1 MKPKI
6 LILVGLAGLGLL
18 ALPFALRRRDLAPT
32 LAPPAAAPA
41 PTPAPAPP
49 SGSTLPTTAAPAAAA
64 VRTDPMRE
72 WQAAIQRKDANG
84 VLGAQSMFL
93 AREDD
98 YREPLMT
105 MAREDKEPRNRAF
118 SVAVLGRMRTPPPE
132 SFFLEKLRDKHDF
145 PRRSALEA
153 LERLGTAACLTAVDG
168 LASSDP
174 DDLVKAAALRT
185 AKAVRSRP

>member
-6 LILVGLAGLGLL
+6 LLLVGLAGLGLL
-18 ALPFALRRRDLAPT
+18 SLPFVLRRREAAPT
-32 LAPPAAAPA
+32 LTPAAPSAA
-41 PTPAPAPP
+41 PAPAPP
-49 SGSTLPTTAAPAAAA
+49 SGATVPAPAAAA
-64 VRTDPMRE
+64 PVRTDPMRE

-98 YREPLMT
+98 YRGPLMT
-105 MAREDKEPRNRAF
+105 MAREDAEPRNRAF

-132 SFFLEKLRDKHDF
+132 SFFVEKLKDKHDF

-153 LERLGTAACLTAVDG
+153 LERLGTAACLAAVDG
-168 LASSDP
+168 LASADP
-174 DDLVKAAALRT
+174 DELVRATAART
-185 AKAVRSRP
+185 AKAVRSR

>member
-1 MKPKI
+1 MKAKI
-6 LILVGLAGLGLL
+6 LLMVGAAGLALL
-18 ALPFALRRRDLAPT
+18 AVPLALRRREASPLPDARPAPSA
-32 LAPPAAAPA
+32 APEPLAAPA
-41 PTPAPAPP
+41 PAGVP
-49 SGSTLPTTAAPAAAA
+49 AAP

-98 YREPLMT
+98 YRGPLMT
-105 MAREDKEPRNRAF
+105 MAREDPEPRNRAF
-118 SVAVLGRMRTPPPE
+118 STAVLGRMRTTPPE
-132 SFFLEKLRDKHDF
+132 SFFIEKLQDKHDF

-153 LERLGTAACLTAVDG
+153 LERLGSAACLAPVER

-174 DDLVKAAALRT
+174 DELVKAAAART
-185 AKAVRSRP
+185 AKAVRSR

>member
-6 LILVGLAGLGLL
+6 LLPVGLAGLALL
-18 ALPFALRRRDLAPT
+18 ILPFALRRRDASPPPAPP
-32 LAPPAAAPA
+32 PPAAAPA
-41 PTPAPAPP
+41 PAPAPP
-49 SGSTLPTTAAPAAAA
+49 SGSTLPAPATAPAAP

-72 WQAAIQRKDANG
+72 WQSAIQRKDTNG

-98 YREPLMT
+98 YRGPLMK
-105 MAREDKEPRNRAF
+105 MAREDPEPRNRAF
-118 SVAVLGRMRTPPPE
+118 SVAVLGRMRTAPPE
-132 SFFLEKLRDKHDF
+132 SFFIEKLQDKQDF

-153 LERLGTAACLTAVDG
+153 LERLGTAACLAAVDG

-174 DDLVKAAALRT
+174 DELVRSAAARA
-185 AKAVRSRP
+185 AKAVRSR